1 MYGLCWSNDRSS
13 YFHLQV
19 EYETQ
24 STDSFMAN
32 WSSVLTRLAE
42 PFMDASYTKVS
53 MPASKQTI
61 LTDSLLQ
68 LDKID
73 SQYYLNSSRINVKD
87 ETRIKADAQEIEEW
101 QKTAA
106 QNRTRV
112 FSALLPQR
120 MILTDAFKQIPQQ
133 TLFPKSST

>member
-1 MYGLCWSNDRSS
+1 MCDLCSPNDKFP

-42 PFMDASYTKVS
+42 PFMDANYTKVS
-53 MPASKQTI
+53 MTASKRTI
-61 LTDSLLQ
+61 LTDFLLQ

-112 FSALLPQR
+112 FSAFLPRR
-120 MILTDAFKQIPQQ
+120 MVLTDSCMQNPHQ